1 MEKRKEFSEAK
12 AQEIDQQCGQRSL
25 GPKLSMIS
33 EVELPCT
40 GQEYRS
46 ADCFGLSSETTRE
59 EEKMAVW
66 ELGGRRLYPLYFML
80 AAMPRLMLTITA
92 EHEDIFGTTAP
103 DQKVACPVTSVPLR
117 RPAIR
122 GPDLRRVVGAGRDF
136 GRASSFGRVWI
147 SCEFAHFFLLCSLLS
162 TSIPIFSSCHI
173 SAFRKLGS
181 IDSECM
187 SHSVIR
193 NSPKDSSNHD
203 SSV

>member
-1 MEKRKEFSEAK
+1 MKGPKDAEKREECSEAK

-147 SCEFAHFFLLCSLLS
+147 SCEFAHFFLSRLSSRLSRHFLDSQFLFSGSSGQKTATLHSSLSFSQLS
-162 TSIPIFSSCHI
+162 Q
-173 SAFRKLGS
+173 
-181 IDSECM
+181 
-187 SHSVIR
+187 
-193 NSPKDSSNHD
+193 
-203 SSV
+203 